1 MLMDTVKKKLG
12 YMVRSERE
20 RRGLSQSRLAEQ
32 AGVSTRTI
40 SDIETCNGNPEL
52 ATLIPIAQF
61 LNISIDAAVQD
72 ERKEP
77 DTTTYQIMKELQNC
91 SEDLFLNALIASLTL
106 LATSGARTNSD
117 IFCFSITSSSV
128 SSST

>member
-40 SDIETCNGNPEL
+40 PDIETCNGNPEL

-91 SEDLFLNALIASLTL
+91 SEDERQIALRTLRGLLSALKEKDPLN
-106 LATSGARTNSD
+106 
-117 IFCFSITSSSV
+117 
-128 SSST
+128 

>member
-20 RRGLSQSRLAEQ
+20 RRGLSQAKLAEQ

-61 LNISIDAAVQD
+61 LDISIDAAVQD

-91 SEDLFLNALIASLTL
+91 SEDERQYCPTHLAWASFCIERKGSTQLSLFLTI
-106 LATSGARTNSD
+106 SD
-117 IFCFSITSSSV
+117 F
-128 SSST
+128 

>member
-91 SEDLFLNALIASLTL
+91 SEDERQIALLSAILLAARPVGAISLT
-106 LATSGARTNSD
+106 S
-117 IFCFSITSSSV
+117 FPHFF
-128 SSST
+128 

>member
-20 RRGLSQSRLAEQ
+20 RRGLSQAKLAEQ

-61 LNISIDAAVQD
+61 LDISIDAAVQD

-77 DTTTYQIMKELQNC
+77 DTTTYQIILLLYAELPYK
-91 SEDLFLNALIASLTL
+91 
-106 LATSGARTNSD
+106 ATFFQKNILSAAFCYRQMLSSYII
-117 IFCFSITSSSV
+117 IFNIYL
-128 SSST
+128 

>member
-72 ERKEP
+72 ERKEILSR
-77 DTTTYQIMKELQNC
+77 DFSSRISL
-91 SEDLFLNALIASLTL
+91 SAFSLFFNFRAS
-106 LATSGARTNSD
+106 SCIIN
-117 IFCFSITSSSV
+117 
-128 SSST
+128 

>member
-20 RRGLSQSRLAEQ
+20 RRGLSQAKLAEQ

-61 LNISIDAAVQD
+61 LDISIDAAVQD

-77 DTTTYQIMKELQNC
+77 DTATYTLYG
-91 SEDLFLNALIASLTL
+91 SSFLPQPL
-106 LATSGARTNSD
+106 LAVERMLSRLFAMPLQELLWLPPL
-117 IFCFSITSSSV
+117 
-128 SSST
+128 

>member
-20 RRGLSQSRLAEQ
+20 RRGLSQAKLAEQ

-40 SDIETCNGNPEL
+40 SDIETCNGDPEL

-61 LNISIDAAVQD
+61 LDISIDAAVQD

-91 SEDLFLNALIASLTL
+91 SEDERQIALRTLRGLLSALKEKDTLN
-106 LATSGARTNSD
+106 
-117 IFCFSITSSSV
+117 
-128 SSST
+128 

>member
-12 YMVRSERE
+12 YMVRSERD

-91 SEDLFLNALIASLTL
+91 SEALRTLRGLLSALKEKDPLN
-106 LATSGARTNSD
+106 
-117 IFCFSITSSSV
+117 
-128 SSST
+128 

>member
-77 DTTTYQIMKELQNC
+77 DTTTYQIMKELQN
-91 SEDLFLNALIASLTL
+91 
-106 LATSGARTNSD
+106 
-117 IFCFSITSSSV
+117 
-128 SSST
+128 

>member
-20 RRGLSQSRLAEQ
+20 RRGLSQSRL

-91 SEDLFLNALIASLTL
+91 SEDERQIALRTLRGLLSALKEKDPLN
-106 LATSGARTNSD
+106 
-117 IFCFSITSSSV
+117 
-128 SSST
+128 

>member
-1 MLMDTVKKKLG
+1 
-12 YMVRSERE
+12 MVRSERE
-20 RRGLSQSRLAEQ
+20 RRGLSQAKLAEQ

-61 LNISIDAAVQD
+61 LDISIDAAVQD

-91 SEDLFLNALIASLTL
+91 SEDRAANCPTHLAWASFCIERKGYTQLSFFLTI
-106 LATSGARTNSD
+106 SD
-117 IFCFSITSSSV
+117 F
-128 SSST
+128 

>member
-12 YMVRSERE
+12 YMVRRE
-20 RRGLSQSRLAEQ
+20 EKRGLSQSRLAEQ

-91 SEDLFLNALIASLTL
+91 SEDERQIALRTLRGLLSALKEKDPLNLSLF
-106 LATSGARTNSD
+106 SD
-117 IFCFSITSSSV
+117 NI
-128 SSST
+128 